1 MSYDSSNP
9 ILSSRSFSCAE
20 SGSVAT
26 LSETINRCLILLA
39 LVFGAAIFSWV
50 SPGTTLS
57 AVSSKLTLFLILG
70 FVTGFVTC
78 IKKEW
83 AGITAPLYAI
93 FEGLVLGAVSR
104 LFDFA
109 YRGIAFQAIALTF
122 GVAFGMLVL
131 YRSGIIQVSDR
142 FRMIVGSAMFGIA
155 MLYMVSW
162 ILSFFGISVPLMHSS
177 GLFGILFSVFVVV
190 IASLYLAIDFDFIVK
205 VSDRGMPA
213 YMSWYA
219 AFGLMVTLIWLYLE
233 LLRLLAKFRDR

>member
-1 MSYDSSNP
+1 
-9 ILSSRSFSCAE
+9 
-20 SGSVAT
+20 
-26 LSETINRCLILLA
+26 
-39 LVFGAAIFSWV
+39 
-50 SPGTTLS
+50 
-57 AVSSKLTLFLILG
+57 
-70 FVTGFVTC
+70 VTC

-83 AGITAPLYAI
+83 AGVTAPLYAI
-93 FEGLVLGAVSR
+93 FEGLVLGSVSR

-109 YRGIAFQAIALTF
+109 YRGIAFQAVALTF

-155 MLYMVSW
+155 MFYMVSW
-162 ILSFFGISVPLMHSS
+162 ILSFFGITVPLMHSS
-177 GLFGILFSVFVVV
+177 GLFGILFSVFVVA

-205 VSDRGMPA
+205 VSNRGMPE

-233 LLRLLAKFRDR
+233 LLRLLAKLRDR